1 MMIKNPRLL
10 IKLFGLLAL
19 IAGSPLVNT
28 VFGNTLHTVTL
39 AWDAN
44 PEIDI
49 LGYKLYM
56 GTVSQEYSQTI
67 DAGANTT
74 FPVGSLEFGT
84 TYYFAV
90 SATNN
95 AGVESEL
102 SSELIVTV
110 APPPLPLVAGI
121 LKSGSGQMGL
131 NWSFLKTALS
141 TFPEFVVSASQD
153 LKIWTE
159 VATIYLEQAT
169 GEDSQ
174 SLQFSWPIIVSGPR
188 MFYRLTAINWMGAAT
203 TPGR

>member
-1 MMIKNPRLL
+1 M
-10 IKLFGLLAL
+10 AS
-19 IAGSPLVNT
+19 A
-28 VFGNTLHTVTL
+28 NTLHTVTL

-49 LGYKLYM
+49 MGYRVYV
-56 GTVSQEYSQTI
+56 GTVSQQYSQII
-67 DAGANTT
+67 DAGADTT
-74 FPVGSLEFGT
+74 LPVANLEFGV

-90 SATNN
+90 QAIND

-102 SSELIVTV
+102 SSELAVTV
-110 APPPLPLVAGI
+110 MPPPLPLVTGV
-121 LKSGSGQMGL
+121 LKSGSGQMAL
-131 NWSFLKTALS
+131 NWSFPKTALG
-141 TFPEFVVSASQD
+141 TLPEFVVSASQD
-153 LKIWTE
+153 LKVWTE

-174 SLQFSWPIIVSGPR
+174 SLQFSWPLIVSGPR